1 MVPYKRVDLIVS
13 AFANMPEKKLIVIG
27 DGSEMEKIKQLAT
40 DNVTLLGYQDDAA
53 LVDFMKRA
61 KAYVLPQKKIS
72 AYHLLKRRQAALRSS
87 PTVKVVA
94 SKRLNHWVVRKRPA
108 CSSLNKPQMPFVKQ

>member
-13 AFANMPEKKLIVIG
+13 GAFANMPEKKLIVIG

-53 LVDFMKRA
+53 LVDFMMRGKG
-61 KAYVLPQKKIS
+61 ICFC
-72 AYHLLKRRQAALRSS
+72 RRRRFRHI
-87 PTVKVVA
+87 T
-94 SKRLNHWVVRKRPA
+94 
-108 CSSLNKPQMPFVKQ
+108 C